1 MPHSVSSNT
10 YVLSI
15 SGYPCKTIENAYIV
29 QKTLYGLRQSGHNWN
44 SELNQWFLEYG
55 YERSRA
61 EPCMYYCFHGNTI
74 VYVLVSVDD
83 ILIATN
89 NADYKMSLMNDLN
102 DDDVIKDQGLLT
114 QYLGIE
120 VKQTE
125 TQITICQ
132 GKYAKEILR
141 KFGYDKTHAV
151 GNPMEVNMRL
161 AGDDTNNKQ
170 TGDT

>member
-1 MPHSVSSNT
+1 
-10 YVLSI
+10 
-15 SGYPCKTIENAYIV
+15 
-29 QKTLYGLRQSGHNWN
+29 
-44 SELNQWFLEYG
+44 
-55 YERSRA
+55 
-61 EPCMYYCFHGNTI
+61 MYYCFHGNTI
-74 VYVLVSVDD
+74 VYVLVYVDD

-132 GKYAKEILR
+132 E
-141 KFGYDKTHAV
+141 
-151 GNPMEVNMRL
+151 
-161 AGDDTNNKQ
+161 
-170 TGDT
+170 

>member
-1 MPHSVSSNT
+1 
-10 YVLSI
+10 
-15 SGYPCKTIENAYIV
+15 
-29 QKTLYGLRQSGHNWN
+29 
-44 SELNQWFLEYG
+44 
-55 YERSRA
+55 
-61 EPCMYYCFHGNTI
+61 MYYCFHGNTI
-74 VYVLVSVDD
+74 VHVLVYVDD

-89 NADYKMSLMNDLN
+89 NADYKMSPLN
-102 DDDVIKDQGLLT
+102 DSYDDYGIKDQGLLT
-114 QYLGIE
+114 RYLGIE

-132 GKYAKEILR
+132 EQYAKEFLR
-141 KFGYDKTHAV
+141 NFGYDKAHAV